1 MAKRR
6 RLKLCKENK
15 FKSCIADLYVVA
27 EMKTEEVCHNFL
39 PIPIFSGKNY
49 EFWTIKMKTMLCAE
63 GLLNF
68 VEKECNGLNCVENE
82 CNESCDEASD
92 ASALYL
98 IHQAMED
105 NVFHIVADATSAKEA

>member
-1 MAKRR
+1 MGKSR
-6 RLKLCKENK
+6 RLKLSKGKK
-15 FKSCIADLYVVA
+15 FKSCIADLYVAA

-49 EFWTIKMKTMLCAE
+49 VFWTIKMKTMLRAE

-68 VEKECNGLNCVENE
+68 VEKGCNGLNCVENHCIE
-82 CNESCDEASD
+82 PYDEASD

-98 IHQAMED
+98 I
-105 NVFHIVADATSAKEA
+105 